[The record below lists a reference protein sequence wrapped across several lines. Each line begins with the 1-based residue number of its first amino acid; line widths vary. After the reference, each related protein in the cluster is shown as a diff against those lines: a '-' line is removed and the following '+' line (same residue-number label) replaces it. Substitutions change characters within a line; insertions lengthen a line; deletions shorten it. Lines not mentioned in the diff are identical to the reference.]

1 MIQTL
6 YPPFRHWS
14 ETGTIWIYSDPHFS
28 DEDMPPWSK
37 RPSDDEQVASIN
49 KFVGRKDTL
58 IILGDIG
65 NLEVAKRLR
74 GHKILICGNHD
85 KGGTIYESIF
95 DEVYTGTLVI
105 AEKIILSHEPVF
117 VPWAFNIHGH
127 DHNGSFID
135 NLHLNVCSD
144 VIGYK
149 PINFNQWIKSG
160 ALAKVPS
167 IHRIT
172 IDKQTKRAK
181 ERKEKGLPKWER
193 KSQKS

>member
-74 GHKILICGNHD
+74 GYKVLLCGNHD
-85 KGGTIYESIF
+85 KGGTIYETIF
-95 DEVYTGTLVI
+95 NEVYTGPLMI
-105 AEKIILSHEPVF
+105 SDKILLSHEPVD

-127 DHNGSFID
+127 DHNGTSFVD
-135 NLHLNVCSD
+135 NHHLNVCSD

-149 PINFNQWIKSG
+149 PLNFNQFIKSG
-160 ALAKVPS
+160 ALAKVTS
-167 IHRIT
+167 IHRLT
-172 IDKQTKRAK
+172 IDKQTKKAK
-181 ERKEKGLPKWER
+181 DRKAKGLPKWE
-193 KSQKS
+193 KS

>member
-65 NLEVAKRLR
+65 NLEVAKQLR

-127 DHNGSFID
+127 DHSNMEMYKEGCK
-135 NLHLNVCSD
+135 HLNLAANIC
-144 VIGYK
+144 GYTPVNLGK
-149 PINFNQWIKSG
+149 LIKDG
-160 ALAKVPS
+160 
-167 IHRIT
+167 
-172 IDKQTKRAK
+172 IDSTGKRK
-181 ERKEKGLPKWER
+181 CNTGRKNDNNGR
-193 KSQKS
+193 RHYS